1 MLELLFGVNYTPIQ
15 TKNLQFRKE
24 ICLKTQLLSK
34 FIRVFQEIYITLEHK
49 THYNTS

>member
-34 FIRVFQEIYITLEHK
+34 FIRVFSGNL
-49 THYNTS
+49 YNFGAQNPL